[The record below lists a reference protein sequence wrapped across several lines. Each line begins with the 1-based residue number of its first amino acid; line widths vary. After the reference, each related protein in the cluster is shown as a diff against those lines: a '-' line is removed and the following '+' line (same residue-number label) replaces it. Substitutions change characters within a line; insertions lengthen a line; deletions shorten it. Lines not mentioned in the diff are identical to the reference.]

1 VTGTALSAWLAATF
15 PNLYGA
21 SAGANNLSGKT
32 NAQVADFYMS
42 QFTLSGSKVQ
52 AQVLAT
58 ALNVY
63 ATTSALGGT
72 AGVAYGFT
80 VSASGL
86 GARSVS
92 VGHDGA
98 AFGVAN
104 NTTLTVYALLV
115 AVDRQAVNGLPYD
128 GDARLQAE
136 CANLLATLNLPP
148 SPCPN
153 SPVSAT
159 GPQQHGHSPSVS

>member
-1 VTGTALSAWLAATF
+1 ALASWLATTF
-15 PNLYGA
+15 PNLYGTG
-21 SAGANNLSGKT
+21 AGANNLTGMT
-32 NAQVADFYMS
+32 NAQVAAFY
-42 QFTLSGSKVQ
+42 QTLFALRGPRVQ

-63 ATTSALGGT
+63 ATTSSLGGT

-80 VSASGL
+80 VSDTGL

-92 VGHDGA
+92 VGKDGA

-115 AVDRQAVNGLPYD
+115 AVDRQAVKGLLYNGN
-128 GDARLQAE
+128 AKLQAE
-136 CANLLATLNLPP
+136 CADLFAGLNLPP
-148 SPCPN
+148 SPGPSN
-153 SPVSAT
+153 PVSVNSRR
-159 GPQQHGHSPSVS
+159 QQGHSL